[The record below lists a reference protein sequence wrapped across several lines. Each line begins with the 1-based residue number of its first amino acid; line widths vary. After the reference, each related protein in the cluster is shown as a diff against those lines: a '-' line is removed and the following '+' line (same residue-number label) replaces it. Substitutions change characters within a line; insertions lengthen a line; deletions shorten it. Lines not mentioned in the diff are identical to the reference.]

1 MKRSAG
7 IKEAH
12 GGDPP
17 ENRSR
22 EKYTGEK
29 KPHGKMRKTEGKNR
43 MNKTGGKKNTAGKI
57 FCGAATGAA
66 NGIFGGGG
74 GMIAVPLLR
83 SLGLSEKRA
92 HATAISVILP
102 VSLLSFILY
111 AIRGFFDFKI
121 ALPTALGGFAGGFLG
136 AKLLS
141 VLPEKI
147 VFLVF
152 TSLQLFAG
160 LWLVFS

>member
-1 MKRSAG
+1 
-7 IKEAH
+7 
-12 GGDPP
+12 
-17 ENRSR
+17 
-22 EKYTGEK
+22 
-29 KPHGKMRKTEGKNR
+29 

-57 FCGAATGAA
+57 FCGVATGAA